1 MSLVLKM
8 SCTHTTH
15 RLLNNIFE
23 GLKKYII
30 IFQAAKGLIIKAI
43 EIKNMESVGE
53 NYLKNSIQLFR
64 YYRSVGEKSIDQVS
78 DQSIHWQYN
87 DDSNSISI
95 IVKHIT
101 GNSLSR
107 WTDFL
112 TTDGQKEWRKRDYE
126 FEKTDFTRSE
136 MMDLWNQG
144 WDCLFN
150 AIEPLTEADL
160 SKTVYIRGEAHT
172 VTEAIN
178 RQLAHLPYHIGQIVF
193 IAKMLAGQDW
203 KSLTIPKG
211 QSQAYEKMPFLG
223 NFNR

>member
-1 MSLVLKM
+1 M
-8 SCTHTTH
+8 
-15 RLLNNIFE
+15 E
-23 GLKKYII
+23 GI
-30 IFQAAKGLIIKAI
+30 G
-43 EIKNMESVGE
+43 N
-53 NYLKNSIQLFR
+53 NYLKNCIQLFQ
-64 YYRSVGEKSIDQVS
+64 YYRSIGEKSIDQVS
-78 DQSIHWQYN
+78 DQGIHWQYD

-95 IVKHIT
+95 IVKHIA

-112 TTDGQKEWRKRDYE
+112 TTDGQKEWRNRDDE
-126 FEKTDFTRSE
+126 FEKTDFTKPE

-144 WDCLFN
+144 WDCLFD
-150 AIEPLTEADL
+150 ALAPLTEEDL

-193 IAKMLAGQDW
+193 IAKMIAGKDW

-211 QSQAYEKMPFLG
+211 QSQAYDKMPFLG
-223 NFNR
+223 NDNR